1 VTAGIEQL
9 SCQELVEL
17 VTNYL
22 ERALPEGERASF
34 EDHIQRCTG
43 CHEYVEQMRA
53 TIQLTGSLSPAD
65 VSSEAER
72 TLIAAFRN
80 WKAG

>member
-1 VTAGIEQL
+1 MTAGAEQL

-22 ERALPEGERASF
+22 EGALPEGERASF

-43 CHEYVEQMRA
+43 CLEYVEQMRA

-65 VSSEAER
+65 VSPEAER
-72 TLIAAFRN
+72 TLIDAFRN